1 MVEVFSVCDVWKL
14 FKRIKRSPHGLHHY
28 LTDHHNV
35 LIHVKRRLRY
45 FWGGGREGGREGE
58 REGGREGGR
67 KGRGRGEGRGRK
79 REIEG
84 GREGGR
90 EERGLGK

>member
-1 MVEVFSVCDVWKL
+1 MVEVFSVCDVWEL
-14 FKRIKRSPHGLHHY
+14 FKWIKRSPHGLHHY

-45 FWGGGREGGREGE
+45 FWG
-58 REGGREGGR
+58 EGGREGGR
-67 KGRGRGEGRGRK
+67 GREK
-79 REIEG
+79 

-90 EERGLGK
+90 EEREREKEGERGREGGREEGREGEKREG